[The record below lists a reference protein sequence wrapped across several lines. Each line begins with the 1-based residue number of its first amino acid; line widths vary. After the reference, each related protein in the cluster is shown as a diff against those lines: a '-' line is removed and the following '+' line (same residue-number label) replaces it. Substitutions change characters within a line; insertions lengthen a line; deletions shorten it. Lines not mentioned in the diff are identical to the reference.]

1 MIVQFAG
8 LDPIWSLFTVIG
20 ILTLFGKKK
29 KDEKESSDAEEPSPP
44 VATSTLQLNPPA
56 RSAPPQP
63 PPVPAISPSPS
74 NSATVSTNSSY
85 QPLRSWQ
92 APPQGDEDA
101 SLSKLLQSL
110 LKDLPSDM
118 GSMGGESPGA
128 FSMQSTPEWVPP
140 RATPTSRPMVI
151 VPGGKKA
158 PEPDKPAQTTPFPV
172 TIPSPPPL
180 TPSPP
185 AVTVPPIPSPQSRSV
200 KVPDPVQQPV
210 KEMSPKPSPP
220 IQADKPEKLAKQEAP
235 KSPAPSKLSKS
246 FDHIFELTQGNLESP
261 GLVVVNG
268 VQGSGKTTLCSGL
281 ASSFLKQGNPCMFVT
296 YDKAP
301 AALREQMKKM
311 GADPSEAESQYRFL
325 LVDGFSSQ
333 SDSFSF
339 EPYYVER
346 AFDFD
351 SIQDALLKNSSMFIG
366 EKTKILFDSIDPV
379 VAKIASKDFV
389 KQLGEILDKLRDSN
403 VTLVLT
409 VDLSKAP
416 KDVVKWLEDTASA
429 VIDLDKDDSDP
440 NGREL
445 KVRKLNGSASKI
457 DTETFEIDSSKGLVF
472 VK

>member
-1 MIVQFAG
+1 MLVQLTS
-8 LDPIWSLFTVIG
+8 LDPIWTLFTVIG

-29 KDEKESSDAEEPSPP
+29 KDEKEDGETVEASTPSATLTPSSPTTSPP
-44 VATSTLQLNPPA
+44 IQA
-56 RSAPPQP
+56 
-63 PPVPAISPSPS
+63 PPVPASSPTPPNPSPV
-74 NSATVSTNSSY
+74 NTFSSY
-85 QPLRSWQ
+85 H
-92 APPQGDEDA
+92 
-101 SLSKLLQSL
+101 
-110 LKDLPSDM
+110 
-118 GSMGGESPGA
+118 
-128 FSMQSTPEWVPP
+128 PP

-151 VPGGKKA
+151 APGGKKGL
-158 PEPDKPAQTTPFPV
+158 EPDKTAA
-172 TIPSPPPL
+172 

-185 AVTVPPIPSPQSRSV
+185 ATTVTPPPAPSVRSMKPPAPVEQIP
-200 KVPDPVQQPV
+200 KETFQP
-210 KEMSPKPSPP
+210 KFYPPPSS
-220 IQADKPEKLAKQEAP
+220 DKPEKPAREEAP
-235 KSPAPSKLSKS
+235 KRPSPPKVSQS
-246 FDHIFELTQGNLESP
+246 FDHIFELTQGNLDSP

-268 VQGSGKTTLCSGL
+268 AQGSGKTTLCSGL

-301 AALREQMKKM
+301 SALREQMKKI

-325 LVDGFSSQ
+325 LVDGFSAQ

-339 EPYYVER
+339 EPYYVEKE
-346 AFDFD
+346 FDFD
-351 SIQDALLKNSSMFIG
+351 SIQDALVKNSSMFIG

-389 KQLGEILDKLRDSN
+389 KRLGETLDKLRDSN

-416 KDVVKWLEDTASA
+416 KDVVKWLEDTASC

-445 KVRKLNGSASKI
+445 KVRKLNGSASKL